1 MNWNYDNKNKEW
13 YTLET
18 VPYAN
23 DDFSIKKDGQTYKLT
38 ENHFK
43 IIGRFKKLTNAKLV
57 AKLLRNG

>member
-1 MNWNYDNKNKEW
+1 MKWNYDNKNKEW
-13 YTLET
+13 YLIET

-23 DDFSIKKDGQTYKLT
+23 DDLSIKKDSSTYKLT

-43 IIGRFKKLTNAKLV
+43 TIGRFKKLTNAKLV